1 MISLILLNLHTEEK
15 KLMDTRYAQPLALGK
30 WIIFPD
36 IYGSIL
42 ILLTTIFSQFL
53 MTLIII

>member
-1 MISLILLNLHTEEK
+1 
-15 KLMDTRYAQPLALGK
+15 MDTRYAQPLALGK

-53 MTLIII
+53 MTH